1 MQNLT
6 HKGHLQSNTVSLK
19 KLHRTYLTSL
29 NIIKD
34 ILQQHSEKPYSL
46 YKFSRKAVFLVSD
59 KTFTLHHFYAPKNC
73 IFKALEKLMSLYFCK
88 SL

>member
-46 YKFSRKAVFLVSD
+46 YKFSRKAVSFWCQIKHLHCTISMHPKTAFL
-59 KTFTLHHFYAPKNC
+59 KHLKN
-73 IFKALEKLMSLYFCK
+73 
-88 SL
+88 